1 MSVSTL
7 SILLTLIVS
16 SFGQQVTKFWQF
28 DNEAHHGH
36 YHHQHDP
43 NQDHDHS
50 NHHHATHTHQ
60 HPVRI
65 VKTEH
70 VDTEHRTRTTSHVK
84 PSIEPVTVYRS
95 VANPIHVHEHH
106 PNDARQPHLHDA
118 DPAHSGPVASNDARQ
133 PHLHDADPAHS
144 VPVAAPPGYPSS
156 DFVKYFAQYTS
167 RGGAAKEAPH
177 SYYRA
182 HNGHL
187 NNFNV
192 EPEHS
197 APQAVKAHHVGATP
211 YLVSDGR
218 SASLLLPPPV
228 HLPPPTTVH
237 LPQPTT
243 AIAAGNHFH
252 SRIQN
257 GQVQS
262 PSGNGPHYG
271 FYYGDD
277 PKGGRLLVGHRQL
290 NF

>member
-1 MSVSTL
+1 MMSVSTL
-7 SILLTLIVS
+7 SILLTLIAS

-43 NQDHDHS
+43 SRDHDHS
-50 NHHHATHTHQ
+50 NDHHAIHTHQ

-70 VDTEHRTRTTSHVK
+70 VDTEHRTRTSHARPGIVG
-84 PSIEPVTVYRS
+84 EPVAVYRT
-95 VANPIHVHEHH
+95 VVDPIHVHEHH

-118 DPAHSGPVASNDARQ
+118 DPGLSGP
-133 PHLHDADPAHS
+133 L
-144 VPVAAPPGYPSS
+144 AAPPGYPSS
-156 DFVKYFAQYTS
+156 DFVKYFAKYTS
-167 RGGAAKEAPH
+167 RGGGAKEAPH

-187 NNFNV
+187 NNYNV

-197 APQAVKAHHVGATP
+197 APRSVKAQHVGATP

-218 SASLLLPPPV
+218 SDSLLLPPPV
-228 HLPPPTTVH
+228 HVPPPTA
-237 LPQPTT
+237 

-252 SRIQN
+252 ARIEN
-257 GQVQS
+257 GQVES

-271 FYYGDD
+271 YYYGDD
-277 PKGGRLLVGHRQL
+277 PKGGRLLVGHRQF